1 MNLDTMNDN
10 RLEQLFRNCLAAI
23 MENKPN
29 KADAETLIGEINA
42 VWQKRLSAAE
52 AGDYKAESPEIG
64 VLKTAGYKVGNDGL
78 ATSARWALLDHIMS
92 GVLPF
97 VGSPAHMREWGE
109 PNSLARYRKVHRVI
123 ASFRTSARNQDW
135 LAKAFNDWSE
145 DLDYLEREW
154 QHKVS

>member
-123 ASFRTSARNQDW
+123 ASFGTSARNQDW